1 MEQNR
6 YIMETKTTDE
16 LRHEIKG
23 ATDIEDYL
31 KNNREN
37 LIHYNLTRHLNR
49 LLSQKGISK
58 AEVVRDSLLSKAYV
72 YQIFSG
78 ERTSSRDKLIAIAFG
93 LRLSEKETQDLLKIS
108 GKQELYARE
117 ERDAIILFSIQRNQ
131 SIFEVNDLLF
141 EHAFNTLGISEES

>member
-1 MEQNR
+1 
-6 YIMETKTTDE
+6 METKTTDE

-58 AEVVRDSLLSKAYV
+58 AEVVRGSLLSKAYV

-78 ERTSSRDKLIAIAFG
+78 ERTPSRDKLIAIAFG

>member
-6 YIMETKTTDE
+6 YTMETKTTDE

-58 AEVVRDSLLSKAYV
+58 AEVVRGSLLSKAYV

-78 ERTSSRDKLIAIAFG
+78 ERTPSRDKLIAIAFG

>member
-6 YIMETKTTDE
+6 YTMETKTTDE

-58 AEVVRDSLLSKAYV
+58 AEVVRGSLLSKAYV

-78 ERTSSRDKLIAIAFG
+78 ERTPAVCVRNCRAASSKGAAVP
-93 LRLSEKETQDLLKIS
+93 
-108 GKQELYARE
+108 AV
-117 ERDAIILFSIQRNQ
+117 RDADASRRSPFRSL
-131 SIFEVNDLLF
+131 
-141 EHAFNTLGISEES
+141 TLTVTAGRVPSRKAA

>member
-1 MEQNR
+1 
-6 YIMETKTTDE
+6 METKTTDE

-23 ATDIEDYL
+23 ATDIEGYL

-58 AEVVRDSLLSKAYV
+58 AEVVRGSLLSKAYV

-78 ERTSSRDKLIAIAFG
+78 ERTPSRDKLIAIAFG

>member
-1 MEQNR
+1 
-6 YIMETKTTDE
+6 METKTTDE

>member
-58 AEVVRDSLLSKAYV
+58 AEVVRGSLLSKAYV

-78 ERTSSRDKLIAIAFG
+78 ERTPSRDKLIAIAFG